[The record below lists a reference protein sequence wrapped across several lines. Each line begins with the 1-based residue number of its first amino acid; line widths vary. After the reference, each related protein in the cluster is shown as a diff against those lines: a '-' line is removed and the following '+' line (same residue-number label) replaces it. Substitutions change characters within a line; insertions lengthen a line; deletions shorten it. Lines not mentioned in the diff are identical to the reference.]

1 MTLEVLSV
9 REQEAMLRLLEKC
22 DVEFRS
28 VMRAL
33 DIDYWHTQS
42 FALVEKGHYLVW
54 CQTARRYRV
63 PFQRVVKLVVM
74 EYRNRLSQRG
84 DRLGVK
90 MSTLVSIGAQAWLNT
105 VLASSNGH
113 NTTQYLPR
121 RYNSVEEYNETM
133 VQLRRKY
140 TMVVQ
145 TRKYRSTSGWVFPKT
160 DAVRQMFSI

>member
-54 CQTARRYRV
+54 
-63 PFQRVVKLVVM
+63 
-74 EYRNRLSQRG
+74 
-84 DRLGVK
+84 
-90 MSTLVSIGAQAWLNT
+90 
-105 VLASSNGH
+105 
-113 NTTQYLPR
+113 
-121 RYNSVEEYNETM
+121 
-133 VQLRRKY
+133 
-140 TMVVQ
+140 
-145 TRKYRSTSGWVFPKT
+145 
-160 DAVRQMFSI
+160 